1 MADKPKPV
9 ARVPSGMTR
18 PDELYVQG
26 DRLPVPD
33 VEEKNTDSVWALWSD
48 LVEDKPE
55 APAPESDKDGRDRDF
70 LETVPLDINRHAE
83 TQLMDL
89 PDLPKKPD
97 K

>member
-9 ARVPSGMTR
+9 DKKTSGLNR
-18 PDELYVQG
+18 PGELYVQG
-26 DRLPVPD
+26 DKLPVPD

-48 LVEDKPE
+48 LVEEKPE
-55 APAPESDKDGRDRDF
+55 TPAPDKANKDRDRDF
-70 LETVPLDINRHAE
+70 LETVPLDLDAQGE

-89 PDLPKKPD
+89 PDFSPKQD